1 MKEDVLLKLI
11 SANKKESH
19 KINKA
24 IDKAISKN
32 DFELLDQLRA
42 KEREVNE
49 RSFQLYEMIAP
60 FKCKTSLDK
69 KVGLLEIEKF
79 KYYIYSFEHEKIVGT
94 IEYKNTTLGSE
105 DVGYKIFSD
114 YRRQGFASSALR
126 ILCRELYSRGIRSFT
141 ASVDNT
147 NVGSIKTIK
156 NVDPEVVSAND
167 VRIVFRVDTQKIF
180 VEEKMEEMK

>member
-69 KVGLLEIEKF
+69 KVGLLEI
-79 KYYIYSFEHEKIVGT
+79 KI
-94 IEYKNTTLGSE
+94 
-105 DVGYKIFSD
+105 
-114 YRRQGFASSALR
+114 
-126 ILCRELYSRGIRSFT
+126 
-141 ASVDNT
+141 
-147 NVGSIKTIK
+147 
-156 NVDPEVVSAND
+156 
-167 VRIVFRVDTQKIF
+167 
-180 VEEKMEEMK
+180 

>member
-1 MKEDVLLKLI
+1 MREDVLLKLI
-11 SANKKESH
+11 SANKRECI

-24 IDKAISKN
+24 IDKAINKN
-32 DFELLDQLRA
+32 DFELLDQLRI
-42 KEREVNE
+42 KEREINE
-49 RSFQLYEMIAP
+49 RSFQLYEMLAP
-60 FKCKTSLDK
+60 FKSKISLDK

-94 IEYKNTTLGSE
+94 IEYKNTTLASE

-114 YRRQGFASSALR
+114 YRKQGFASSALR
-126 ILCRELYSRGIRSFT
+126 ILCRELYSHGIRSFT

-147 NVGSIKTIK
+147 NIASIKTIK
-156 NVDPEVVSAND
+156 NCDPEVISAND

-180 VEEKMEEMK
+180 VEEKMKGMK